1 MTGVAGPPWPIE
13 IVPDEHD
20 LFLRALGKFFADG
33 RATVAHFNTHGAGP
47 TRKGTSTNWS
57 QQYKTAAETRPG
69 LSRPASD
76 YGVLALQ
83 AGAVR
88 KVASFCAVEHTRRD
102 HNRAH
107 TDVWGLDKFHL
118 NGDEAMKLADARLEL
133 AEIARIV
140 IDP

>member
-1 MTGVAGPPWPIE
+1 MSTTSFCEHWGDSLLTVGRLSRTLIPM
-13 IVPDEHD
+13 VPAQ
-20 LFLRALGKFFADG
+20 LARG
-33 RATVAHFNTHGAGP
+33 RP
-47 TRKGTSTNWS
+47 RNWS

-69 LSRPASD
+69 LSRSASD

-88 KVASFCAVEHTRRD
+88 KVASFFAVEHTPRD